1 MHQPGIE
8 LPPKL
13 SDWIWNTAAAAAAE
27 LESEAD
33 AEEEGTTAAGFA
45 CHCAPGQESP

>member
-13 SDWIWNTAAAAAAE
+13 SDWIWNADAAAAG
-27 LESEAD
+27 LGSEAV
-33 AEEEGTTAAGFA
+33 AEEEGTTGFA